1 MSSPLVALPTELLE
15 CIVLELP
22 TTSDL
27 CSLRAV
33 CHELEAKT
41 FNVFGRLHFSS
52 RHHMISLFSLQAL
65 IDISNHQGFA
75 PFVRRIIFGTDQ
87 LTEHFPEFLP
97 GKINEIDNHYQLLSD
112 QEHIKQTGLHLS
124 MITIAFRNFKN
135 CHALK
140 VQATPSMRSHG
151 NHDQSFRRSYGAM
164 TIYHATG
171 HLPNTFEWHS
181 PPVKQP
187 PLRLFPIL
195 LSAAQMSGLQLHSF
209 ELSVSASLMPLKAKA
224 FALPSWNLQCFS
236 PVLSALEVFKF
247 PFEPPIAGLPP
258 YEIQMIRVSQ
268 FLSFA
273 CNLHTLEIHF
283 PSRSCCN
290 ITFHNIS
297 KHVTLP
303 KLSTLSLKGFTAT
316 EDAFLRFVK
325 TFKSTLLKLHL
336 WGSELYR
343 GAWSSALSRMG
354 ETFRLL
360 SLSLRNIMQHHHR
373 VAFKPC
379 EYHSDPSKP
388 LLTCIVYDAPT
399 WVSMQEFLLNLPSRI
414 IVVDNAYYAKY
425 LDL

>member
-1 MSSPLVALPTELLE
+1 MSSPLVALPIELLE

-22 TTSDL
+22 ATSDL

-41 FNVFGRLHFSS
+41 FNVFGRLYFSS

-65 IDISNHQGFA
+65 IDISNHRGFA
-75 PFVRRIIFGTDQ
+75 PFVRRIIFGIDQ
-87 LTEHFPEFLP
+87 LDHFPKFLP
-97 GKINEIDNHYQLLSD
+97 EKIDEINDYYQLLGD
-112 QEHIKQTGLHLS
+112 QEYIKQTGLDLS
-124 MITIAFRNFKN
+124 MITTAFRNFKN
-135 CHALK
+135 CHTLK

-164 TIYHATG
+164 TVYHATG
-171 HLPNTFEWHS
+171 RLPNTVEWHY
-181 PPVKQP
+181 PPGKQL

-195 LSAAQMSGLQLHSF
+195 LSAAQMSGLQLRSF
-209 ELSVSASLMPLKAKA
+209 ELSVSASLMPLKAKE
-224 FALPSWNLQCFS
+224 FSLPSWNLQCFS
-236 PVLSALEVFKF
+236 PVLSALEAFKF
-247 PFEPPIAGLPP
+247 PFDPPIAGSPS

-273 CNLHTLEIHF
+273 CNLHTLEIRF

-290 ITFHNIS
+290 LMFHNIS
-297 KHVTLP
+297 KHITLP
-303 KLSTLSLKGFTAT
+303 KLSTLSLKRFTAT
-316 EDAFLRFVK
+316 EDALLRFVK
-325 TFKSTLLKLHL
+325 TFKSTLLKLRL
-336 WGSELYR
+336 WDSELYC
-343 GAWSSALSRMG
+343 GTWGSALYRMR
-354 ETFRLL
+354 ETLHLL
-360 SLSLRNIMQHHHR
+360 SLSLQNIMQHCYQ

-379 EYHSDPSKP
+379 EYHSGPSKP

-399 WVSMQEFLLNLPSRI
+399 WVSMQEFLLNLPLRI